1 MLILRKQQ
9 HSIHLAMGLL
19 KVLLWAKARDK
30 SKYNNSFRIQIM
42 YIVADDKTN
51 IYNQSKKNFA

>member
-9 HSIHLAMGLL
+9 HSIHLAMGFL

-30 SKYNNSFRIQIM
+30 SKHNNSFRNQII
-42 YIVADDKTN
+42 YVVADKTN
-51 IYNQSKKNFA
+51 IYDQSSKNFT